1 MADADE
7 HRRKRS
13 TLSIFLLADD
23 LVAAGSAHDRCWV
36 AVFCKQVPPAF
47 QAFGDQSTA
56 CDSGLDRAP
65 RFMGM
70 GAIAKA
76 AKRRQFSYFSK
87 EGVYTVAD
95 ITQVKR
101 SYSRRIDD
109 PAAA

>member
-13 TLSIFLLADD
+13 TLSIFLLAND
-23 LVAAGSAHDRCWV
+23 LVAAGSAHDRCSV
-36 AVFCKQVPPAF
+36 AVFYKQVPPAF
-47 QAFGDQSTA
+47 QAIGVQGTA
-56 CDSGLDRAP
+56 CDSCPYRTP

-76 AKRRQFSYFSK
+76 AKRRQFGYFSK
-87 EGVYTVAD
+87 EGVYTVGN
-95 ITQVKR
+95 ITHVKR
-101 SYSRRIDD
+101 SYSRCIDD